1 MTTKVKRGRPRKAEI
16 DTAILDAAAELL
28 SQRGYRGMT
37 VGAVAAAAGVTEPTV
52 YLRHPTKHDL
62 AVAAIPRLPM
72 LSHPPDTGDTRTD
85 LTRLLTDLVA
95 TGQAIGLALTGVV
108 LAEEAEHPEL
118 LDHWRT
124 TVGAAA
130 VRAVH
135 DIIEHGQR
143 RGELRRD
150 VEAPVVADLI
160 LGAYFGH
167 YTHQGQPDG
176 AWIAAVIDMLWPG
189 LVEPDLPPRRR

>member
-1 MTTKVKRGRPRKAEI
+1 VPTKVKRGRPRRAAI
-16 DTAILDAAAELL
+16 DTAILDAAADLL

-72 LSHPPDTGDTRTD
+72 LSRPPDTGDTKRD
-85 LTRLLTDLVA
+85 LTLLLTDLVA
-95 TGQAIGLALTGVV
+95 TGRTIGLSITGVV
-108 LAEEAEHPEL
+108 LAEESEHPEL
-118 LDHWRT
+118 LEHWRT

-130 VRAVH
+130 LRAVH

-143 RGELRRD
+143 RGQVRGD
-150 VEAPVVADLI
+150 VRAPIVADLL
-160 LGAYFGH
+160 LGAYLGH
-167 YTHQGQPDG
+167 YTHQGQPDR
-176 AWIAAVIDMLWPG
+176 AWIRHVIDTLWPCLAG
-189 LVEPDLPPRRR
+189 P

>member
-1 MTTKVKRGRPRKAEI
+1 MTTKVKPGRPRKASI
-16 DTAILDAAAELL
+16 DTAILDAAADLL

-72 LSHPPDTGDTRTD
+72 LSRPPDTGDTKRD
-85 LTRLLTDLVA
+85 LTLLLTDLVA
-95 TGQAIGLALTGVV
+95 TGRTIGLSITGVV
-108 LAEEAEHPEL
+108 LAEESEHPEL
-118 LDHWRT
+118 LEHWRT

-130 VRAVH
+130 LRAVH

-143 RGELRRD
+143 RGEVRGD
-150 VEAPVVADLI
+150 VRAPIVADLL
-160 LGAYFGH
+160 LGAYLGR
-167 YTHQGQPDG
+167 YTHQGQPNR
-176 AWIAAVIDMLWPG
+176 AWIRHLIDTLWPG
-189 LVEPDLPPRRR
+189 LAGP

>member
-1 MTTKVKRGRPRKAEI
+1 VTTKVKRGRPRNAAI
-16 DTAILDAAAELL
+16 DTAILDAAAELM

-62 AVAAIPRLPM
+62 AVAAIPRLPI
-72 LSHPPDTGDTRTD
+72 LRRPPDTGNARTD
-85 LTRLLTDLVA
+85 LRLLLTDLVA
-95 TGQAIGLALTGVV
+95 SAQAIGLSITGVV
-108 LAEEAEHPEL
+108 LAEEPEHPEL
-118 LDHWRT
+118 LDHWRA

-143 RGELRRD
+143 RGEVRRD
-150 VEAPVVADLI
+150 VRATVVADLI
-160 LGAYFGH
+160 LGAH
-167 YTHQGQPDG
+167 LARYTHQGPPG
-176 AWIAAVIDMLWPG
+176 RAWMGEVIDTLWPG
-189 LVEPDLPPRRR
+189 LAAR

>member
-1 MTTKVKRGRPRKAEI
+1 
-16 DTAILDAAAELL
+16 
-28 SQRGYRGMT
+28 MT

-72 LSHPPDTGDTRTD
+72 LSHPPDTGDAKRD
-85 LTRLLTDLVA
+85 LTLLLTELVA
-95 TGQAIGLALTGVV
+95 TGQAIGLAITGVM

-124 TVGAAA
+124 TVGSAA

-150 VEAPVVADLI
+150 LRAPVVADLI

-167 YTHQGQPDG
+167 YIHQGPPG
-176 AWIAAVIDMLWPG
+176 RAWIRAAIETLWPG
-189 LVEPDLPPRRR
+189 LAAR

>member
-1 MTTKVKRGRPRKAEI
+1 VYTKVKRRGRPRKKSI
-16 DTAILDAAAELL
+16 DIAILDAAAMLM

-72 LSHPPDTGDTRTD
+72 LTHPPDTGDTRAD
-85 LTRLLTDLVA
+85 LTLLLGDLVA
-95 TGQAIGLALTGVV
+95 TGEAIGLSITGVV
-108 LAEEAEHPEL
+108 LAEEAQHPEL

-130 VRAVH
+130 LRAVNE
-135 DIIEHGQR
+135 IVEHGQR
-143 RGELRRD
+143 RGQVRLD
-150 VEAPVVADLI
+150 VHAPIVADLI
-160 LGAYFGH
+160 LGAYLGH
-167 YTHQGQPDG
+167 YTHQGQPDSS
-176 AWIAAVIDMLWPG
+176 WITEVIATLWPG
-189 LVEPDLPPRRR
+189 LAAR

>member
-1 MTTKVKRGRPRKAEI
+1 VNTKVKRGRPRKAAT
-16 DTAILDAAAELL
+16 DTAILDAAATVM

-72 LSHPPDTGDTRTD
+72 LTHPSDTGDTRAD
-85 LTRLLTDLVA
+85 LASLLGDIVTTSL
-95 TGQAIGLALTGVV
+95 AIGLSITGVV

-130 VRAVH
+130 LRAVK

-143 RGELRRD
+143 RGQIRGDLQAG
-150 VEAPVVADLI
+150 VIADLI
-160 LGAYFGH
+160 LGAYLGH
-167 YTHQGQPDG
+167 YTHQGRPDD
-176 AWIAAVIDMLWPG
+176 AWIAEVIDTLWRG
-189 LVEPDLPPRRR
+189 LVAR